1 MARGRVPSAR
11 GWRAGRARARPGSK
25 ADVVYRLAAEDGGTR
40 FDYENEF
47 ALPGGPVGKAAGGLL
62 AAAPGK
68 REARRSLERL
78 RTLLEAP
85 EGD

>member
-1 MARGRVPSAR
+1 MARGRGRRAR
-11 GWRAGRARARPGSK
+11 GWRAGRATGPAGST
-25 ADVVYRLAAEDGGTR
+25 ANVVYRLAAEDGGTR

-47 ALPGGPVGKAAGGLL
+47 ALPGGPLGKAAGGLL
-62 AAAPGK
+62 AAAPGE